1 MTQIIDEKTITIPE
15 YSSVELEG
23 DDINEKIDLSY
34 LKKDCFRYNTSNPPY
49 KITLLR
55 DNKIKIENTSYSG
68 VIQLEN
74 SRIYF
79 STKVKT
85 NLFYML
91 SFLKDESCFHY
102 DSDRIIEIKE
112 GANFFDILGKMFL
125 NELQVISKRGFYKSY
140 LVKEEN
146 LKFFKGKL
154 IINENIKNAISKN
167 THFYCSYRD
176 LTFNNLENQIL
187 LRTITL
193 LIPLIRFNEKTKKE
207 LLRYENLLKDT
218 ISLVNLVPEDCNKI
232 QYSRL
237 NEYYNT
243 IIQFSKVI
251 LQNYFIRSSLKGE
264 SRGFNFIV
272 NMNKVYEDFIS
283 TIIEEIV
290 VEEEELKE
298 FIVERQEIFN
308 NLVKERKIITRPDI
322 ILRKKGPKDD
332 YPIIIDTKYKMDRSN
347 ADYYQVIA
355 YALAIP
361 TAKACFLIYP
371 ESEKNLEDILTIDT
385 FDLENKRPE
394 IKIYSINIDIDI
406 NENVVFGEYIRKI
419 KKILKE
425 KLVRFL

>member
-1 MTQIIDEKTITIPE
+1 MTQIVYEKTITIPE

-308 NLVKERKIITRPDI
+308 SLVKERKIITRPDI

-332 YPIIIDTKYKMDRSN
+332 YPIIIDTKYKLDRSN

-406 NENVVFGEYIRKI
+406 NENVIFDEYISKI

-425 KLVRFL
+425 KLIRFL